1 VKEFDYKQR
10 PATPEYHENW
20 DRLFHPSPA
29 ENLHAFPMSDD
40 LGPGCTPW
48 LSPLDGD
55 TGLPASL
62 HLTAEEAKEVQRLRS
77 GPADDGL
84 LLAWWGRS
92 SWTWSFLI
100 GFHLLWTA
108 PLVARLRLVRV
119 LIALAWMFHRL
130 SVKCLEIGEAL

>member
-29 ENLHAFPMSDD
+29 ENLHAFAMSDD
-40 LGPGCTPW
+40 LAGCTPW

-77 GPADDGL
+77 GPADGL
-84 LLAWWGRS
+84 LLAWWGSLFMDVVLPHR
-92 SWTWSFLI
+92 L
-100 GFHLLWTA
+100 GHLLWTA